1 MANCRKKLYS
11 DFIRESYLLFDK
23 NNLIEESFTTEIN
36 NLISVYVSLS
46 YFGKNPL
53 EFDVKTNT
61 AKIYLNFQLA
71 KVNGTNTTFID
82 KKIHRFSITKTGK
95 KRKRKYMDP
104 LETLIIRRIKS
115 FAFHNQLNP
124 IQVTINN
131 SRL

>member
-1 MANCRKKLYS
+1 M
-11 DFIRESYLLFDK
+11 FDK
-23 NNLIEESFTTEIN
+23 SNLIEESFITEIN
-36 NLISVYVSLS
+36 KLISVYVSIS
-46 YFGKNPL
+46 YFDKNPL

-61 AKIYLNFQLA
+61 AKTYLNFQPA

-104 LETLIIRRIKS
+104 LETLIIRKLQR

-124 IQVTINN
+124 IQITINN
-131 SRL
+131 NRL